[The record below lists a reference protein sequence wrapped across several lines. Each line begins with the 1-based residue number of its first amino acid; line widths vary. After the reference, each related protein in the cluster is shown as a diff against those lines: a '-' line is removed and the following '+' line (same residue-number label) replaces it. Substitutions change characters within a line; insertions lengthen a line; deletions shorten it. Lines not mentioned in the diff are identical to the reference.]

1 MGLICRGGCGRR
13 RVVED
18 GMAFNEGKKKKERG
32 IVICLLP
39 SHYEDENHLLG
50 LELSKIFRLH

>member
-1 MGLICRGGCGRR
+1 M
-13 RVVED
+13 
-18 GMAFNEGKKKKERG
+18 KKKKKKRG
-32 IVICLLP
+32 RVVICLLP